1 PEYMVP
7 AAVVVLEE
15 LPRTVNGKL
24 DRRALPAPDPT
35 AGPGGRAPRDPA
47 EEILC
52 GLFADTLALPS
63 VTIDDHFF
71 HRGGHS
77 LLATRLISRIRTV
90 WDTRVTIRDLFQ
102 SPTPA
107 LLAEHIAAGGGGN
120 PLDTVLP
127 IRASTGRDADT
138 APLFCVHAVSGV
150 SWGYAGLLPHLGAD
164 RPLIALQAR
173 RLGGTEGAPGS
184 IEEMADDYLAEI
196 RKVQP
201 HGPYHLLGWSFGGLV
216 AHAVAARLEAAGE
229 EVALLA
235 LLDSY
240 PLPGGFRAPEIDGR
254 HVLTALLGSRG
265 ESVPVRCADS
275 VPDIAELAEAL
286 RQSDP
291 VLAGLEHAQAAAVVA
306 AALDNLRMRYRY
318 VPGVRFGGDALFFD
332 ATGTPAAQPGAAAW
346 APYVTGRIEEFA
358 VDCEHARM
366 TEAEPLRAVGEVLA
380 RRLRPARI

>member
-1 PEYMVP
+1 
-7 AAVVVLEE
+7 
-15 LPRTVNGKL
+15 
-24 DRRALPAPDPT
+24 DRRALPAPDLD
-35 AGPGGRAPRDPA
+35 ADSGGRAPRNPA

-77 LLATRLISRIRTV
+77 LLATRLISRVRTV
-90 WDTRVTIRDLFQ
+90 WDTRITIRDLFQ

-120 PLDTVLP
+120 PLDAVLP
-127 IRASTGRDADT
+127 IRAAKGT
-138 APLFCVHAVSGV
+138 AGQEPLFCFHAVSGV
-150 SWGYAGLLPHLGAD
+150 SWGYAGLLPHLGTD
-164 RPLIALQAR
+164 RPLIAFQAR
-173 RLGGTEGAPGS
+173 RLDGAHNAPAS

-196 RKVQP
+196 RRAQP

-229 EVALLA
+229 DVALLA

-240 PLPGGFRAPEIDGR
+240 PLPAGFTAPEIDGR

-265 ESVPVRCADS
+265 ETVRVRCADT

-286 RQSDP
+286 RRTDP

-306 AALDNLRMRYRY
+306 TTVDNLRMRYRY
-318 VPGVRFGGDALFFD
+318 VPDRRFGGGALFFD
-332 ATGTPAAQPGAAAW
+332 ATGTPAGRSGAAAW
-346 APYVTGRIEEFA
+346 APYVRGRVEEVA

-366 TEAEPLRAVGEVLA
+366 TEAEPLRAIGEVLA